1 MPHTH
6 FVLQGKGG
14 VGKSFVANLLAQSFI
29 AKGTPALCIDTDPVN
44 GTLHAFASL
53 GVQRINIL
61 EGDEINT
68 RQFDTLIE
76 LVAKSKTDVIVDN
89 GASSF
94 VPLSHYLISNEVAS
108 ILQELGHTVIIH
120 TVITGGEMLMPTLA
134 GFSSLVTQFPASV
147 PFVVWLNP
155 YHGVIDYEGKGFTDT
170 KVYRENKARV
180 AGIVQI
186 PDVKKETFGIDIENM
201 LKARHTFEQEQQ
213 AKGVV
218 LMAKQ
223 RLKIFERKAFAR
235 HRRWHGR
242 AMTNDDDN
250 IDDLLAELARK
261 HKVVLGLDD
270 PVAMLLTVNR
280 FLLRETAAS
289 QEQLLQGFR
298 EAVATASSDWN
309 KLANKRAEAILNATI
324 FAAKNAVAAGAQEGV
339 AAGLSVFLQTAERL
353 SGRIDSQLKQVRRL
367 VVGVAVTLVVLIAAL
382 GVLCVAFNLRR

>member
-1 MPHTH
+1 MPNTH

-14 VGKSFVANLLAQSFI
+14 VGKSFVANLLAQSFV
-29 AKGTPALCIDTDPVN
+29 AKGAPALCIDTDPVN
-44 GTLHAFASL
+44 GTLHAFTSL
-53 GVQRINIL
+53 AVQRINIL

-76 LVAKSKTDVIVDN
+76 KIAQSKTDVIVDN

-108 ILQELGHTVIIH
+108 ILQELGHSVVIH

-134 GFSSLVTQFPASV
+134 GFASLVTHFPATV

-170 KVYRENKARV
+170 KVYKENKARV

-201 LKARHTFEQEQQ
+201 LKARRTFDEEQQ

-223 RLKIFERKAFAR
+223 RLKIFERKAFA
-235 HRRWHGR
+235 
-242 AMTNDDDN
+242 
-250 IDDLLAELARK
+250 
-261 HKVVLGLDD
+261 
-270 PVAMLLTVNR
+270 
-280 FLLRETAAS
+280 
-289 QEQLLQGFR
+289 
-298 EAVATASSDWN
+298 
-309 KLANKRAEAILNATI
+309 AIG
-324 FAAKNAVAAGAQEGV
+324 AGMGA
-339 AAGLSVFLQTAERL
+339 
-353 SGRIDSQLKQVRRL
+353 I
-367 VVGVAVTLVVLIAAL
+367 
-382 GVLCVAFNLRR
+382 